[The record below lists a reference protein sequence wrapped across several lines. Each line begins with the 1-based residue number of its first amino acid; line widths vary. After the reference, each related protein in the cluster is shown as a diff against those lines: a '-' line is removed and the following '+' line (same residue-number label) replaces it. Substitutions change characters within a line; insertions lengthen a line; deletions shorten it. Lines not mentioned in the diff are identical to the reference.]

1 MVRSLRWRGAM
12 GLAMAFAAGV
22 VLIGCAASGDAD
34 AELVRYAEARP
45 LMGTSVRVLC
55 YASSEAAGKAA
66 AEAAFAR
73 ATALIKVYSDYD
85 RTSELSGLNISA
97 GAPEGMRVSDD
108 LLRVLTRAEY
118 WHHKSDGAFDA
129 SVGPLVKVW
138 RWARRNRRMP
148 SDERLAVARAV
159 SGFKNVLIDPERRTV
174 RLTKEGM
181 KLDLGGIAKGAIA
194 DAMIVTLEEHGITR
208 ALIDAG
214 GDIVCA
220 DGPPGKE
227 GWKVAMLPL
236 PAVDKDVE
244 AALARPEPRYVWV
257 THAAVAT
264 SGDAFQYVELDGKRF
279 SHIVDPA
286 TGLGLTSQLG
296 VSVIVRRSDAHP
308 NPGTDADALAS
319 ALNVLG
325 PAKSIQLLDQLPE
338 TAALIMQRH
347 GDGSM
352 KVTESSHL
360 DAIAPAIESE

>member
-129 SVGPLVKVW
+129 SVGQ
-138 RWARRNRRMP
+138 
-148 SDERLAVARAV
+148 ECC
-159 SGFKNVLIDPERRTV
+159 G
-174 RLTKEGM
+174 
-181 KLDLGGIAKGAIA
+181 DLGRLGAG
-194 DAMIVTLEEHGITR
+194 VVR
-208 ALIDAG
+208 VAG
-214 GDIVCA
+214 RVCA
-220 DGPPGKE
+220 GCHSISCEGARDG
-227 GWKVAMLPL
+227 
-236 PAVDKDVE
+236 
-244 AALARPEPRYVWV
+244 
-257 THAAVAT
+257 
-264 SGDAFQYVELDGKRF
+264 
-279 SHIVDPA
+279 
-286 TGLGLTSQLG
+286 
-296 VSVIVRRSDAHP
+296 
-308 NPGTDADALAS
+308 
-319 ALNVLG
+319 
-325 PAKSIQLLDQLPE
+325 
-338 TAALIMQRH
+338 
-347 GDGSM
+347 
-352 KVTESSHL
+352 
-360 DAIAPAIESE
+360 